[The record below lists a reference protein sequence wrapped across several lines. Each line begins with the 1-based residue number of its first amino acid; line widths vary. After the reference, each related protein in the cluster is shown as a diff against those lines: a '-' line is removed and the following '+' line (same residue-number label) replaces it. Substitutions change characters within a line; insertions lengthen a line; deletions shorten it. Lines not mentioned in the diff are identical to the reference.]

1 MCIFEDILCNSAG
14 VLDEWCFTFVVSFLV
29 VLTGT
34 GLNLQLWVVVLF
46 KYDDDFTDVG
56 DFFGQLPYDGG
67 FLSGHTLLMSV
78 ALKMVHKKHRF
89 YPCLGPPS
97 FQRRP
102 TPENL
107 SEESLA
113 TGRSLHWAL
122 PDKTIDMLLIWSRP
136 KYNPQKVKVMEFM
149 R

>member
-46 KYDDDFTDVG
+46 KYDDFTDVG

-67 FLSGHTLLMSV
+67 FLSGHTLLRWFIKSTDSILAWV
-78 ALKMVHKKHRF
+78 RRLSSA
-89 YPCLGPPS
+89 GPHPKI
-97 FQRRP
+97 FQK
-102 TPENL
+102 
-107 SEESLA
+107 SLWQLVEVSIGPFL
-113 TGRSLHWAL
+113 TKR
-122 PDKTIDMLLIWSRP
+122 
-136 KYNPQKVKVMEFM
+136 
-149 R
+149 